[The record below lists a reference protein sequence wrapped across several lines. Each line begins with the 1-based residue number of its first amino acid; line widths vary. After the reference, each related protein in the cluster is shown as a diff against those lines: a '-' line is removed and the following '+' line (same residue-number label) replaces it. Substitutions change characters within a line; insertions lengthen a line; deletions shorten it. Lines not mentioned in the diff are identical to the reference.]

1 MFCFLYTRGWIA
13 GDIDPA
19 MDSMPSF
26 CSAKKINT
34 DRWVPRVGDQT
45 QFFPH
50 FLYFFFS
57 FYFILNANITFIF
70 LYPIYNLNAE
80 LDSRPT

>member
-1 MFCFLYTRGWIA
+1 MASI
-13 GDIDPA
+13 P
-19 MDSMPSF
+19 PF

-34 DRWVPRVGDQT
+34 NRWVPRVGDQT
-45 QFFPH
+45 HIFSSFTV
-50 FLYFFFS
+50 FFFS

-70 LYPIYNLNAE
+70 LYPIHNLNAE